1 MTKQEKI
8 ELLIAMHIVMF
19 NAKDKICYEQWVGTG
34 VPDEPFEEDFERIA
48 KNKKEF
54 EYVVNLFC
62 NLVHDFF

>member
-8 ELLIAMHIVMF
+8 ELLKAMHSVMLGV
-19 NAKDKICYEQWVGTG
+19 DDESCYDTWIITG
-34 VPDEPFEEDFERIA
+34 VPDCPSEEDFEFIA
-48 KNKKEF
+48 KDKEEF